1 MRILRFLGM
10 LIATVLLS
18 VFISSCDSDDD
29 ETFSI
34 VGSWK
39 CVFEGNAYQV
49 DYWHFFENGRYQCES
64 VGDAKGDTSSRY
76 YYSGNYQYNPKSGIL
91 TYTEEGSS
99 EGDLTF
105 DFKVQVINSDK
116 MIWTDFSDEPG
127 LEAIVTRE

>member
-39 CVFEGNAYQV
+39 
-49 DYWHFFENGRYQCES
+49 S
-64 VGDAKGDTSSRY
+64 L
-76 YYSGNYQYNPKSGIL
+76 PKAA
-91 TYTEEGSS
+91 T
-99 EGDLTF
+99 
-105 DFKVQVINSDK
+105 Q
-116 MIWTDFSDEPG
+116 
-127 LEAIVTRE
+127 